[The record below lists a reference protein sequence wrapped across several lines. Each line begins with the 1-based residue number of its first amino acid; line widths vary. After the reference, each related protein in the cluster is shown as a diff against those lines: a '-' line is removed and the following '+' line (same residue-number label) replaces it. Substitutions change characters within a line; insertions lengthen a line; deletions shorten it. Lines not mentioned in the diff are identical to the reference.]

1 VTPTIRVL
9 LVEDNEAYRDSL
21 AFLLGLRE
29 GIEVAGGVATGH
41 EAAAACRE
49 LGVEVAV
56 VDLRLPD
63 IGGVEAAD
71 DVRGRCPHTAVVFL
85 SASAGERDTT
95 HLAGR
100 RLVRKDEGVDALVQ
114 AIVEAAGNRFED

>member
-1 VTPTIRVL
+1 VTRTIRVL

-21 AFLLGLRE
+21 AFLLGLRD

-49 LGVEVAV
+49 LGVDVAV

-63 IGGVEAAD
+63 IGGVEAAEN
-71 DVRGRCPHTAVVFL
+71 VRQRCPRTTVVFL
-85 SASAGERDTT
+85 SASAGDRDGP
-95 HLAGR
+95 HLAGH

-114 AIVEAAGNRFED
+114 AIVEAARA